1 MAEYQVEWLMDIT
14 ADTPLEAAEKAH
26 AIMLD
31 RFSEAVVF
39 KITDQAD
46 GTETIL
52 DLMDNGGEPEDEPED
67 EPTYTVW
74 CYFQDPATPKRSIDT
89 GLTLEQAQAICQD
102 PDTSSSTTT
111 TREGKARTERYGSWF
126 YGYTEE

>member
-39 KITDQAD
+39 KVTDQA
-46 GTETIL
+46 
-52 DLMDNGGEPEDEPED
+52 
-67 EPTYTVW
+67 
-74 CYFQDPATPKRSIDT
+74 
-89 GLTLEQAQAICQD
+89 
-102 PDTSSSTTT
+102 
-111 TREGKARTERYGSWF
+111 EGKARTERYGSWF

>member
-1 MAEYQVEWLMDIT
+1 MPEYQVEWLMDIS

-39 KITDQAD
+39 KVIAED

-52 DLMDNGGEPEDEPED
+52 DLMSTGEEDEPS
-67 EPTYTVW
+67 TYSVW
-74 CYFQDPATPKRSIDT
+74 CYYQDDAHSKTFIDG
-89 GLTLEQAQAICQD
+89 GLTLEEAKAICND
-102 PDTSSSTTT
+102 PDTSSRTTT
-111 TREGKARTERYGSWF
+111 TREGKQRTERFGAWF
-126 YGYTEE
+126 YGFTEE